1 MDAADYVWVGAALW
15 LAIAVSLSLLVGRII
30 RGRDAQVP
38 EPAPVHDSN
47 SSSSPPSE
55 RSTSA

>member
-38 EPAPVHDSN
+38 VPPVHDSN
-47 SSSSPPSE
+47 SASSPPSE